1 LGEVKSVGGGK
12 WDAAADFAA
21 ASAHAPR
28 RPVLDRWVQLAQV
41 LLLSNEFVFV
51 D

>member
-1 LGEVKSVGGGK
+1 LIYGRTATSDEI
-12 WDAAADFAA
+12 AAALAFLEQAESATSKDFG
-21 ASAHAPR
+21 
-28 RPVLDRWVQLAQV
+28 RWEQLAQV